1 MFLEHNLVTNPS
13 STNSSLTDSATSVFN
28 VDDTIVVFNKIDL
41 LSEEYMSDVKIGC
54 EKLGMKI
61 SWVSCKTSDG
71 VETFMH
77 QMKDMLRDM

>member
-1 MFLEHNLVTNPS
+1 MTNLS
-13 STNSSLTDSATSVFN
+13 GTNSSLTDSATSVFN

-41 LSEEYMSDVKIGC
+41 LSEEYMSDIKMDC
-54 EKLGMKI
+54 EKVGMKI
-61 SWVSCKTSDG
+61 CWVSCKTSDG